1 MEYWQRFFAAVTDGK
16 RNGTG
21 CEEATKQLSNRISE
35 HKYLDFKRLFGII
48 SALIELEKTL
58 FYGVKRP

>member
-1 MEYWQRFFAAVTDGK
+1 MAKGMELEVKKLQNNYPTV
-16 RNGTG
+16 
-21 CEEATKQLSNRISE
+21 SE
-35 HKYLDFKRLFGII
+35 NKYLDFKRLFGII